1 MDVTQQ
7 VIDALL
13 LPFAVFGGVLLLLL
27 LLVLRLTYQT
37 ALLARRQKK
46 MLAMLDDGKPPSL
59 RRRRAKPDPSPAEPA
74 VPADP
79 AGKPPLLALPAIED
93 VPETAESETDPDPP
107 SDATVEFDD
116 SIEPIK
122 VRRDAEF
129 GVIYTFRGKDY
140 LSRVAADQARWRS
153 LNEPARGTRSEV
165 G

>member
-59 RRRRAKPDPSPAEPA
+59 RRRRAKPDPSPA
-74 VPADP
+74 DP

-93 VPETAESETDPDPP
+93 VPETAEPETDPEPP
-107 SDATVEFDD
+107 SDPTVEFDD

-153 LNEPARGTRSEV
+153 LNEPGRRARSDV
-165 G
+165 S

>member
-13 LPFAVFGGVLLLLL
+13 LPFAVFGGMLLLLL

-37 ALLARRQKK
+37 ALLARRQRK
-46 MLAMLDDGKPPSL
+46 MLATLDDGKPPNL
-59 RRRRAKPDPSPAEPA
+59 RRRAEQPARPPEAPA
-74 VPADP
+74 APVE
-79 AGKPPLLALPAIED
+79 KPPLLALPAADE
-93 VPETAESETDPDPP
+93 VPEVAETDAEPQPP
-107 SDATVEFDD
+107 SDAAVELDEN
-116 SIEPIK
+116 IEPIK

-153 LNEPARGTRSEV
+153 LNEPARRTRSEV